1 MATTTAPGGM
11 IEIALQGENAILHF
25 DIKTNQHPY
34 PHLWIKV
41 DNGAKIEVPLDRY
54 LRIETDTDENH
65 LVTIIFKGAVEMQ
78 HRWYPPLIGKV
89 SFCGFEAE

>member
-11 IEIALQGENAILHF
+11 IEIAFQGENAILHF

-41 DNGAKIEVPLDRY
+41 DNGAKIEVTLDRY

-65 LVTIIFKGAVEMQ
+65 LVTIIFKGAVEM
-78 HRWYPPLIGKV
+78 
-89 SFCGFEAE
+89 